1 MRIKI
6 EMMSEKPAFVPLNY
20 QYRLHSAIY
29 ALIAKSSETYA
40 RFLHDVGFQSALN
53 TLKTLKLFTFSRLFF
68 YPYHFR
74 KDGFYDVRRLEL
86 IVSTAVGKSFEHLIY
101 GIFAERELRLGAG
114 RSESRFQISR
124 VESLAEPEF
133 RETMKFVCLSPIT
146 ISTVRD
152 RDDRERPEPHFLEYL
167 NPEEKELFIRNLH
180 KNLIRKYE
188 TVHKCDYTAGHPFE
202 FAFDADYLLR
212 RQGRISKLVR
222 FKNGIVI
229 KAFEAPFEITADP
242 ALIRIGYQCGFG
254 EKNSAG
260 FGCVEV
266 ARKENRIT
274 TEGTP
279 ARLTRSGGEDK
290 ENI

>member
-6 EMMSEKPAFVPLNY
+6 EMISEKPAFIPLNY

-53 TLKTLKLFTFSRLFF
+53 TLKTLKLFTFSRLFV

-74 KDGFYDVRRLEL
+74 KDGLYDVRRLEL
-86 IVSTAVGKSFEHLIY
+86 IVATAVEKSYEHLIY
-101 GIFAERELRLGAG
+101 GIFAERELRLGTG
-114 RSESRFQISR
+114 RSEARFQISR

-133 RETMKFVCLSPIT
+133 RETMKFICLSPIT
-146 ISTVRD
+146 VSTVRD
-152 RDDRERPEPHFLEYL
+152 REDRESPEPHFLEYL
-167 NPEEKELFIRNLH
+167 KPEEKEPFIRNLQ

-188 TVHKCDYTAGHPFE
+188 TVHKRNYITRHPFE
-202 FAFDADYLLR
+202 FAFDAEYLLR
-212 RQGRISKLVR
+212 RQGRISKLIR

-229 KAFEAPFEITADP
+229 KAFEAPFSITADP
-242 ALIRIGYQCGFG
+242 ELIKVGYQCGFG

-260 FGCVEV
+260 FGCVEI
-266 ARKENRIT
+266 ADAE
-274 TEGTP
+274 
-279 ARLTRSGGEDK
+279 
-290 ENI
+290 